1 MGILC
6 VKFIITITSND
17 ILSQLKILTPHQL
30 ILICSVLFVVH
41 VASIFH
47 LLDKLRFKRGVKV
60 HFSRSKQVCIE
71 LHGSYQ
77 YIERYGN
84 LLDDIQHSKSKTG
97 AKSQNGLKLSP
108 YFIQYAQVVR
118 LGRLNHP
125 SKTLNN
131 HGHTILAQHNL
142 FNI

>member
-1 MGILC
+1 VGILC
-6 VKFIITITSND
+6 AKFIITITSND

-47 LLDKLRFKRGVKV
+47 LLDKLRFKREVKV

-97 AKSQNGLKLSP
+97 AKSQNGLK
-108 YFIQYAQVVR
+108 
-118 LGRLNHP
+118 
-125 SKTLNN
+125 
-131 HGHTILAQHNL
+131 TITIFYPVCPGGA
-142 FNI
+142 IGKVEPPK